1 MSIQHRSIVAA
12 GGAVIV
18 EMAHRKAARLID
30 RLYAAALAF
39 VDRFFDGHDIRGVD
53 FCLCAISA
61 GWVWAASRNPD
72 VMGRLAYAGLSFF
85 SRDVV
90 LGIFAALAVGHLVGF
105 LNPHFRTFRGVV
117 LLVSAFVWL
126 IIGAFNTW
134 AVTTGGITYLVASF
148 VAFIAI
154 VHLQRTRI

>member
-1 MSIQHRSIVAA
+1 MSMQRYGSAA
-12 GGAVIV
+12 PRPGRL
-18 EMAHRKAARLID
+18 EMAGERIAMGID
-30 RLYAAALAF
+30 AVYVACLSF
-39 VDRFFDGHDIRGVD
+39 VDRFFDGRDIRGVD

-72 VMGRLAYAGLSFF
+72 VMGRLAYAGLSFV
-85 SRDVV
+85 SRDIV
-90 LGIFAALAVGHLVGF
+90 LALFAALAIGHLIGF